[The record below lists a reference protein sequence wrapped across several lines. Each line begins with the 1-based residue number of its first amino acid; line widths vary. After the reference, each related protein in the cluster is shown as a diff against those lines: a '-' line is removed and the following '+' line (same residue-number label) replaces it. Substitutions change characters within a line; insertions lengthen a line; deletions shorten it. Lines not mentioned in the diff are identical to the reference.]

1 MDYIIFPI
9 IAAFVGWI
17 TNVIAIRLLF
27 RPYEPV
33 RIPLLG
39 IEIQGVLPKRKRAIA
54 KAIADVVEEE
64 LLSKDDLWA
73 KLENPE
79 IESALV
85 RRILSLIEERVKEFY
100 PSWFPERFIFPV
112 SSFLNG
118 WLERKI
124 REVIP
129 EIRDKIR
136 EEVLERLT
144 LKDIVES
151 KVNSFNFMEFERVV
165 MRIASKE
172 LRFVEIA
179 GGALGLF
186 IGLIQVLVLSLLR

>member
-1 MDYIIFPI
+1 MEYIFFPI

-33 RIPLLG
+33 NIPILG
-39 IEIQGVLPKRKRAIA
+39 IKIQGALPKRKRAIA

-64 LLSKDDLWA
+64 LLSKNDVWS
-73 KLENPE
+73 KLESPE
-79 IESALV
+79 IENALV
-85 RRILSLIEERVKEFY
+85 RRILSLIEEKIKEAY
-100 PSWFPERFIFPV
+100 PSWFPEKFMFPI
-112 SSFLNG
+112 SYFLNG

-129 EIRDKIR
+129 EVRGRIR
-136 EEVLERLT
+136 EEVLEKLT

-151 KVNSFNFMEFERVV
+151 KVNSFNFMEFEKIV
-165 MRIASKE
+165 MRVASKE

-179 GGALGLF
+179 GGILGLF
-186 IGLIQVLVLSLLR
+186 IGLVQVVVFNLLR